1 MRFSFFRITLVY
13 PNYLFEKLVDYGS
26 ALNRIFVALLYIIVG
41 MVCVAFFV
49 LFERKLFGLGQGR
62 KGPDKVSF
70 LGILQSFSDVLKL
83 LSKFSV
89 FMRLFDFFLVVFFP
103 MFNVFLLLFF
113 WGLMVGEFGGE
124 GGLFFFCFI
133 LVIRSF
139 SGLVVIVSGWSG
151 GSVYRVLGSVRAVVQ
166 FLSYEVV
173 FTFFWFFLFFSWGWY
188 GQNFSMVGKFGFLG
202 FLFFFF
208 VYMFSLLAESQRSP
222 FDFPEGE
229 SELVSGFNVEF
240 SSVIFTLLFLSE
252 YGLIIFFRLILV
264 VVLFFDFGFLFCCF
278 LNLFLLVLIVV
289 VRSVSPRLRYDLLI
303 IVGWKIILPLRVGF
317 MLLLFILF

>member
-1 MRFSFFRITLVY
+1 
-13 PNYLFEKLVDYGS
+13 
-26 ALNRIFVALLYIIVG
+26 
-41 MVCVAFFV
+41 
-49 LFERKLFGLGQGR
+49 
-62 KGPDKVSF
+62 
-70 LGILQSFSDVLKL
+70 
-83 LSKFSV
+83 
-89 FMRLFDFFLVVFFP
+89 
-103 MFNVFLLLFF
+103 
-113 WGLMVGEFGGE
+113 
-124 GGLFFFCFI
+124 
-133 LVIRSF
+133 
-139 SGLVVIVSGWSG
+139 
-151 GSVYRVLGSVRAVVQ
+151 
-166 FLSYEVV
+166 
-173 FTFFWFFLFFSWGWY
+173 
-188 GQNFSMVGKFGFLG
+188 MVGKFGFLG

-303 IVGWKIILPLRVGF
+303 IVG
-317 MLLLFILF
+317 